1 MVSISTLFEENM
13 AKEKRHI
20 KEIKKTVLSPF
31 KDYWNKNNYFLI
43 AIGLVV
49 LILGYIFMSIGNWD
63 SFISLSISPI
73 ILLIAYI
80 IIFPLAILLKSSVF
94 IKKKTNVSSKD

>member
-1 MVSISTLFEENM
+1 MSKI
-13 AKEKRHI
+13 KRNL

-49 LILGYIFMSIGNWD
+49 LTLGYIFMGIGNWD

-73 ILLIAYI
+73 TLLISYV

-94 IKKKTNVSSKD
+94 IKKKTNVSSKNQG

>member
-1 MVSISTLFEENM
+1 MSKIIRNL
-13 AKEKRHI
+13 

-49 LILGYIFMSIGNWD
+49 LTLGYIFMGIGNWD

-73 ILLIAYI
+73 TLLISYV

-94 IKKKTNVSSKD
+94 IKKKTNVSSKNQG